1 MKTYPSASWSSSQ
14 VPVTAVLGLFL
25 SFLALLGAYHGIPSR
40 NYQAERNFMELVG
53 QGWVPLFEREKI
65 DINHIPRL
73 DYATLIDISSFY
85 IGRHLRNMHRKQ

>member
-1 MKTYPSASWSSSQ
+1 
-14 VPVTAVLGLFL
+14 
-25 SFLALLGAYHGIPSR
+25 
-40 NYQAERNFMELVG
+40 MELVG